1 MCRDRNTDMIM
12 AACFNGAERTRAQWT
27 DLLYAADERFV
38 IQNVIR
44 PEGSTMSIIEVV
56 WRKS

>member
-1 MCRDRNTDMIM
+1 MIM

-27 DLLYAADERFV
+27 GLLEKADERFV
-38 IQNVIR
+38 IENIIR